1 MSFNTAYL
9 NTSTHGSKDFTAGLD
24 EIVISMDIDWSDGV
38 DRGTL
43 SIPKHYAK
51 VDVDSILANG
61 EYQDFKRRSVF
72 RFEFRPQFGFH
83 LKPFEEHKD
92 NLIGPM
98 GNGVFAEV
106 SSIITDQLSKM
117 VGYPISKYIPVHDRY
132 ETQEM
137 YDVLCR

>member
-1 MSFNTAYL
+1 MAFNTAKL
-9 NTSTHGSKDFTAGLD
+9 ITSTYGSKDFTKGLD

-43 SIPKHYAK
+43 SIPKHYSK
-51 VDVDSILANG
+51 VDVDCPTFDNTTL
-61 EYQDFKRRSVF
+61 YQ
-72 RFEFRPQFGFH
+72 FEFRPAFGFH
-83 LKPFEEHKD
+83 LKPIEEHKG

-98 GNGVFAEV
+98 CNGVIAEV

-117 VGYPISKYIPVHDRY
+117 VGYPIGKYIPVHDRY

-137 YDVLCR
+137 YNTMCR